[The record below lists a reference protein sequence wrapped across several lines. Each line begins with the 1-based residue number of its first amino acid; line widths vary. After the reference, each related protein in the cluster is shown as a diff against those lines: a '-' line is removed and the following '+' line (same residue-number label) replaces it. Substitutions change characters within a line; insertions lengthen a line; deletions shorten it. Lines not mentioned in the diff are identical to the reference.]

1 MTRGGGK
8 RRKYVGAKQISNTS
22 NGEET
27 ITGLS
32 IRLYI
37 RGGKGKRKHLKT
49 QKIKKRRNKTAFSYK
64 VVFVYVLQKL
74 QGNNDF

>member
-1 MTRGGGK
+1 MEK
-8 RRKYVGAKQISNTS
+8 KLLLDY
-22 NGEET
+22 
-27 ITGLS
+27 
-32 IRLYI
+32 RLGCTLEG
-37 RGGKGKRKHLKT
+37 RGKRKHLKT